1 MSQETETLS
10 DGEKSNRQS
19 PVIQSESVVL
29 GYGRHVVLNE
39 ADLQIHQG
47 EFWCFLGSNGQGK
60 TTYIKALLG
69 AIRPLQGKIFF
80 RKDFARRTR
89 IGFVPQECELNTA
102 APITVREFILTGLVG
117 LAVDT
122 KNRNKR
128 LRRLLD
134 LLDLQKHHN
143 KNVWELS
150 GGQRQRA
157 MVARALVRDPL
168 VLIVD
173 EPTAGLD
180 LSAAQS
186 VLNTMTNLSKEHGI
200 TIVFVTHDL
209 EIAAQRASHVAL
221 FRNGAV
227 TGGPLETHFTSKM
240 LTETFGVPVQVD
252 KGPDGI
258 RSVSYEKTSSN
269 SSENNQERATS

>member
-1 MSQETETLS
+1 MTEIS
-10 DGEKSNRQS
+10 GAPSGGVENGNES

-29 GYGRHVVLNE
+29 GYGRNVVLNE

-60 TTYIKALLG
+60 TTFIKALLG

-89 IGFVPQECELNTA
+89 IGFVPQECELNSA
-102 APITVREFILTGLVG
+102 APITVKEFILTGLVG
-117 LAVDT
+117 IAVDA

-128 LRRLLD
+128 LRRLVE
-134 LLDLQKHHN
+134 LLQLQKHQN

-186 VLNTMTNLSKEHGI
+186 VLDTMTDLSKKHGI

-209 EIAAQRASHVAL
+209 EIAARRASHVAL
-221 FRNGAV
+221 FRNGTVA
-227 TGGPLETHFTSKM
+227 GGPLGTHFTSER
-240 LTETFGVPVQVD
+240 LTETFGVPVQVEKD
-252 KGPDGI
+252 AYGI
-258 RSVSYEKTSSN
+258 KSVTYEKVAITSDEPS
-269 SSENNQERATS
+269 QERGVS